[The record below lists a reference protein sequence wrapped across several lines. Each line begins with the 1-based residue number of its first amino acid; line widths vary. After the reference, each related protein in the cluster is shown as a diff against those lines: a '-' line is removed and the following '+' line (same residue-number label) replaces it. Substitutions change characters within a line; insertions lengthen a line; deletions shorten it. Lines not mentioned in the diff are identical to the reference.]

1 LTNANRKFAYHI
13 TNIFFKTIKILIHFI
28 LFSTWI
34 HIQKTKL
41 LGRVLTT
48 SDVLNDVNLD
58 KILKFDLSYKELGC
72 IQTSLDYLYQLH
84 KDVFAMTRQLGPPT
98 FFIIF
103 TTCINNWSTFIETL
117 KQLYEKKY

>member
-1 LTNANRKFAYHI
+1 
-13 TNIFFKTIKILIHFI
+13 
-28 LFSTWI
+28 
-34 HIQKTKL
+34 